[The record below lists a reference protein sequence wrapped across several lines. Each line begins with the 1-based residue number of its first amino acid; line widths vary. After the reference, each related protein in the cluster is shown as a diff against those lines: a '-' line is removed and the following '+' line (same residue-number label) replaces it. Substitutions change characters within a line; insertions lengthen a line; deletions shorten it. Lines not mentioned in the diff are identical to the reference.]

1 MRKKIG
7 KRIGPVPITLAA
19 FALAAVLSVG
29 LLFAMNGN
37 VTQAQGIP
45 AAPTDNAASTGA
57 EDCDVTVIDAG
68 GEPQMG
74 PVSGAGCNVSGDSVD
89 VVFENAH
96 AGTDAAAGAIAVYTT
111 GGDEYNVQAMN
122 DMTDLGKKGVNE
134 DLFEIDK
141 SGPKVGGGTTP
152 GSQTI
157 TVTRDMADSKGK
169 VYLFVYH
176 ASATDYEFGY
186 ADEDLNTGIPFSRL
200 SGTTTGDGA
209 NATFNNTTVAALDYL
224 EGQVISTVE
233 AAREQA
239 VRVPGDNGGVELT
252 GFAAEFLALQRS
264 HDDFDEDSNDMT
276 KDEATLLANAK
287 TLIQAIKDDPEYEN
301 PGADNTLTDLKDD
314 VDAAD
319 TAIANLENVVGI
331 VNGTTGSV
339 NSFYGSVADI
349 SVEVVF
355 RATATRGTD
364 KDRDGAITG
373 EEERSTLKVVR
384 PPSKTNGKAAVE
396 AIIEDANGTKL
407 SGFVDFTV
415 EGGAD
420 VVFEDSSLKT
430 HRVELGADDDVADG
444 STGLVIIKGLSKTDP
459 VRIKVTANYNDGEL
473 TQMTY
478 LTRIGDATEVAAT
491 AYACASN
498 EKDMDSV
505 TDALGGGVCDYE
517 IMSLTADKI
526 TSNDPKELVSI
537 GAEGSFFIAGSA
549 KDALGSTVDSLKSG
563 RVTWKAA
570 DADAR
575 AVLEP
580 DDGDTNTA
588 IQINSDAEP
597 GTYNIT
603 VEDSG
608 KDASTTVMVT
618 VAGDASMISVSCDP
632 TMIPTD
638 TGLTDCM
645 VAVTDAGGNIPP
657 NLDTTV
663 TADSPERDQV
673 QVSVRGSSDIKADLI
688 GAKDG
693 LVNLDAKGMA
703 TFSIQLPLDAVEG
716 SSITVNVSTSIDDE
730 LLRNHT
736 VVTYGDA
743 EAMPVEPVMTTEL
756 TAPSGV
762 VVSSLANTQSISV
775 TWDTTSIENAQ
786 QVKVVL
792 FNSGVTAVAKPLIT
806 INAAND
812 MGSATFNDV
821 PDGMYNV
828 VVASFRTGE
837 RHKLS
842 PPPRGNGRVTVY

>member
-1 MRKKIG
+1 MRTKNG
-7 KRIGPVPITLAA
+7 KRIGPVPIALAV

-29 LLFAMNGN
+29 ALFAVNAN
-37 VTQAQGIP
+37 SIQAQGLP
-45 AAPTDNAASTGA
+45 ATPTQQDEIAGTGA
-57 EDCDVTVIDAG
+57 DDCEVSVITGEDPATLMG
-68 GEPQMG
+68 GRVMG
-74 PVSGAGCNVSGDSVD
+74 GGCNVSGDSVD
-89 VVFENAH
+89 VVLENASP
-96 AGTDAAAGAIAVYTT
+96 AGRAVAVYTT
-111 GGDEYNVQAMN
+111 GGDEYNVQAMDGTTN
-122 DMTDLGKKGVNE
+122 LGKKGVNE
-134 DLFEIDK
+134 DLFEIDGRGK
-141 SGPKVGGGTTP
+141 KVGGGTAP

-157 TVTRDMADSKGK
+157 TVSQDMADGKGE

-176 ASATDYEFGY
+176 AISASDFGFTY
-186 ADEDLNTGIPFSRL
+186 DGNGENTGIPFSRVSGTL
-200 SGTTTGDGA
+200 SGEVGARVYNSTTQ
-209 NATFNNTTVAALDYL
+209 AALDDL
-224 EGQVISTVE
+224 ELAAVNAVT
-233 AAREQA
+233 AARTKA
-239 VRVPGDNGGVELT
+239 IDPPGADGGVELDEVDNPVVT
-252 GFAAEFLALQRS
+252 ATSNAPGVTTDEVLTLA
-264 HDDFDEDSNDMT
+264 D
-276 KDEATLLANAK
+276 AK
-287 TLIQAIKDDPEYEN
+287 ALINGITSDPEYTN
-301 PGADNTLTDLKDD
+301 PGTRVVGDANVLNTVTTLEGLVADAN
-314 VDAAD
+314 A
-319 TAIANLENVVGI
+319 AIANFENVVGV

-339 NSFYGSVADI
+339 NSFYGSMADI
-349 SVEVVF
+349 SVKVVF

-364 KDRDGAITG
+364 KDRDGTITG

-384 PPSKTNGKAAVE
+384 PPSKTNGQAAVE

-430 HRVELGADDDVADG
+430 HRVELGAGDDVDDG

-459 VRIKVTANYNDGEL
+459 VRTKVTANYNDGEL

-498 EKDMDSV
+498 EKDMDAE

-580 DDGDTNTA
+580 DDGDTNTE
-588 IQINSDAEP
+588 ILINSDADP

-632 TMIPTD
+632 MMIPTD
-638 TGLTDCM
+638 TGLTDCT

-663 TADSPERDQV
+663 TEDSPERDQV
-673 QVSVRGSSDIKADLI
+673 QVSVRGSSDIKAEII
-688 GAKDG
+688 GAKDN
-693 LVNLDAKGMA
+693 LINLDAKGMA
-703 TFSIQLPLDAVEG
+703 SFSIQLPLDAMEG
-716 SSITVNVSTSIDDE
+716 SQITVNVSTSISDE

-736 VVTYGDA
+736 VVTYGDPPT
-743 EAMPVEPVMTTEL
+743 EPGMPPMELGDPSITSAMSDAAGMATIMLMPGDNADQHWIWALPTDLVSEGMFSDRVAGDATSFTMSGL
-756 TAPSGV
+756 TSGM
-762 VVSSLANTQSISV
+762 SY
-775 TWDTTSIENAQ
+775 W
-786 QVKVVL
+786 
-792 FNSGVTAVAKPLIT
+792 FTAVAGR
-806 INAAND
+806 D
-812 MGSATFNDV
+812 MEDGTQEWSMYSGWSAET
-821 PDGMYNV
+821 
-828 VVASFRTGE
+828 RIE
-837 RHKLS
+837 
-842 PPPRGNGRVTVY
+842 